1 MRVSREPH
9 HGWSHV
15 CTVYTPRL
23 DILTNHCRNPWLGDI
38 TGGLGVYRLRNQP
51 EIWSVFFNWSTAHDH
66 ADKLMCIR
74 IYANFKGI
82 AGSFER
88 SFADVTGLLFAWY
101 LVGKVD
107 LDRKSTRLNSSH
119 VAISYAVFCLNK

>member
-1 MRVSREPH
+1 
-9 HGWSHV
+9 
-15 CTVYTPRL
+15 
-23 DILTNHCRNPWLGDI
+23 
-38 TGGLGVYRLRNQP
+38 
-51 EIWSVFFNWSTAHDH
+51 
-66 ADKLMCIR
+66 MCIR

-107 LDRKSTRLNSSH
+107 LERQNFLIHIFAPRKHTGCNTSVVGRCDDRKLMLLAGHQAGFPQVFSMLVRILEVDFVPLFVGATDSCNDDV
-119 VAISYAVFCLNK
+119 VAGYF

>member
-1 MRVSREPH
+1 
-9 HGWSHV
+9 
-15 CTVYTPRL
+15 
-23 DILTNHCRNPWLGDI
+23 
-38 TGGLGVYRLRNQP
+38 NQP
-51 EIWSVFFNWSTAHDH
+51 ESWSVFFNWSTAHDH

-107 LDRKSTRLNSSH
+107 LERQNFLIHILAPRKNTGCNTSRSEERR
-119 VAISYAVFCLNK
+119 VGKEWREGGARWRWRG